1 MKESVGIFS
10 GRKGITPI
18 IATVLLLGIT
28 VAIGLTVY
36 TQAQGMIGNT
46 DTSSIDRVQNT
57 DIALTPVYND
67 GDEMQLQVSN
77 KGDRAINVSKFTVY
91 YGPPNW
97 DPVTYSTITSQAPN
111 WEKDADTSTDGNT
124 CFTDSMSD
132 SSLSN
137 SILEPG
143 ERASCDT
150 GVKFPGAL
158 EAVEIRVEADNFDY
172 STSSTCSAETESAQS
187 C

>member
-1 MKESVGIFS
+1 MMESNDIFS

-46 DTSSIDRVQNT
+46 DTSSIEKVEET
-57 DIALTPVYND
+57 DIALTPVYNQ

-77 KGDRAINVSKFTVY
+77 KGERAINVSKYTIY

-97 DPVTYSTITSQAPN
+97 DPVSYDTIETQTEWNTSG
-111 WEKDADTSTDGNT
+111 GNE
-124 CFTDSMSD
+124 CFTSAMSPEV
-132 SSLSN
+132 LQ
-137 SILEPG
+137 PG
-143 ERASCDT
+143 ERTGCTT
-150 GVKFPGAL
+150 GVEFPGAL
-158 EAVEIRVEADNFDY
+158 EAVEIRVDANTFDY
-172 STSSTCSAETESAQS
+172 STSYTCSVDSSSAMS